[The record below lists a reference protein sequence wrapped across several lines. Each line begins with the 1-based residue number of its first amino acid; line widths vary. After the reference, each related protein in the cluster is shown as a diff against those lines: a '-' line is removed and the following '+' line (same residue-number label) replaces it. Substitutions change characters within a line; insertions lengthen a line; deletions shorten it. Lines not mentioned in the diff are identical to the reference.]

1 MLQFLDPYLIV
12 GLLFLM
18 SLFAGRISDKTK
30 IPALLLFLF
39 IGMLAGTNG
48 PGGIEFDNA
57 LVANHIG
64 SVALMFI
71 LFSGGFDTQWDE
83 VKGIIKE
90 GIILATVAVFATAAL
105 IAVFAW
111 KVLRLDP
118 MLSML
123 IGAII
128 SSTDAAAV
136 FSILR
141 NQACGLRGSLKPLL
155 EFESASN
162 DPMAI
167 FLTLTVLGYIVNPNI
182 SLSVLFGRFMV
193 QMLLGGILGFTFGKV
208 ACRFVERMQ
217 IDNESLYPVLGIGL
231 VLLTFGLTDSLGGNG
246 FLALYVCGIVMGNGD
261 YLFKRNL
268 AKFHEG
274 LATLMQISMFL
285 VLGLLVNPVEL
296 KSVIAPGLLVS
307 LFLMFVARP
316 IGIFFTMIKA
326 PYNINEK
333 LFISWTGL
341 RGAVPIILAT
351 YPLLENYPQAKFVF
365 NLIFFVVLTSVLIQ
379 GKTLTHVAALLK
391 VDVPFKISPRYPLEF
406 TKTPETDNEE
416 TREVDI
422 AADSVV
428 CGNMVMELGTP
439 PGVTILLIHRRNRF
453 LIPKGDTFLMP
464 DDTLLLFGEK
474 KQLQNM
480 ERKLK
485 ERVQTTEVQRV

>member
-1 MLQFLDPYLIV
+1 MLQLLDPYLIA

-182 SLSVLFGRFMV
+182 PLPVLFGRFMV

-217 IDNESLYPVLGIGL
+217 ITVND
-231 VLLTFGLTDSLGGNG
+231 
-246 FLALYVCGIVMGNGD
+246 IV
-261 YLFKRNL
+261 
-268 AKFHEG
+268 
-274 LATLMQISMFL
+274 
-285 VLGLLVNPVEL
+285 
-296 KSVIAPGLLVS
+296 
-307 LFLMFVARP
+307 
-316 IGIFFTMIKA
+316 
-326 PYNINEK
+326 
-333 LFISWTGL
+333 
-341 RGAVPIILAT
+341 
-351 YPLLENYPQAKFVF
+351 
-365 NLIFFVVLTSVLIQ
+365 
-379 GKTLTHVAALLK
+379 
-391 VDVPFKISPRYPLEF
+391 
-406 TKTPETDNEE
+406 
-416 TREVDI
+416 
-422 AADSVV
+422 
-428 CGNMVMELGTP
+428 
-439 PGVTILLIHRRNRF
+439 
-453 LIPKGDTFLMP
+453 
-464 DDTLLLFGEK
+464 
-474 KQLQNM
+474 
-480 ERKLK
+480 
-485 ERVQTTEVQRV
+485 